1 MKRSRF
7 LKNVTAGVV
16 MPKLVNGFNMQAFAA
31 SPALENQLAI
41 NADKVLV
48 MVRLDGGND
57 GINTVIPK
65 DRYSQ
70 LATYRSNLLIPENQ
84 VLSLT
89 GSDAVGL
96 HPAMT
101 GLRGLYNDGKVKI
114 IQGVAY
120 PNQTQSHFRSTDIWM
135 SASDTADYVY
145 SGFAGRYLDYQ
156 YPGFP
161 NGYPNTSMPDPLG
174 IEIAHGKSLMF
185 EGASFGNSI
194 PITSTNAFY
203 NLLNGIQTPAPANT
217 GGEQLSYI
225 RTVQR
230 QSNAYSQTIVDAAA
244 NVTSQLPYPDT
255 EIAQALKIVAR
266 LIGGGLRTK
275 LYMVS
280 LGGFDTHEYQATD
293 HARILKE
300 LSDAIKSFM
309 DDITMLGAGDQVM
322 GITFSEFGRRIES
335 NDSAGTDHGEAAPMF
350 LFGNKISGGILG
362 NTPDVANDVANNW
375 GNVAMQFDFRSIYT
389 TILQDWFCVPASD
402 IPTIMMGSFNTIPV
416 LRPEAICT
424 RPLPVHLMLFAGR
437 LNALQQG
444 ALQWRTA
451 DEVNFSH
458 FEIEHS
464 TNGSDFIFVSK
475 VNGINSNGRISN
487 YSYLHTRLA
496 VGNNFYR
503 LKLVDKDGTYR
514 YSETVI
520 IKLEQQPDVL
530 TVFPNPVVGS
540 FRINSGSKI
549 TQVQILGING
559 AMVRTV
565 NYTGVPLDIADLRT
579 GNYVIKCFDGKKLV
593 GTAKIFKQ

>member
-1 MKRSRF
+1 MKRSGF
-7 LKNVTAGVV
+7 IKNLTAGVV
-16 MPKLVNGFNMQAFAA
+16 LPRLVNGFNMQAFAA
-31 SPALENQLAI
+31 TPAMEKQLAV

-70 LATYRSNLLIPENQ
+70 LATFRSNLLIPESQ

-89 GSDAVGL
+89 GTNAVGL

-101 GLRGLYNDGKVKI
+101 GLRNLYNDGKIKI

-120 PNQTQSHFRSTDIWM
+120 PDQTQSHFRSTDIWM
-135 SASDTADYVY
+135 SASDAADYVY

-185 EGASFGNSI
+185 EGSAFGNSI
-194 PITSTNAFY
+194 PITSTSAFY

-217 GGEQLSYI
+217 GGEQLKYI

-244 NVTSQLPYPDT
+244 NVTSQLAYPDT

-275 LYMVS
+275 IYMVS

-300 LSDAIKSFM
+300 LSDGIKSFI
-309 DDITMLGAGDQVM
+309 DDITMLGAGDNVM

-335 NDSAGTDHGEAAPMF
+335 NDSAGTDHGDAAPMF
-350 LFGNKISGGILG
+350 VFGNKVSGGILG
-362 NTPDVANDVANNW
+362 TTPDVANDVANNW
-375 GNVAMQFDFRSIYT
+375 GNVSMQFDFRSIYT
-389 TILQDWFCVPASD
+389 TILKDWFCVPTGD
-402 IPTIMMGSFNTIPV
+402 LPTIMLGSYNTLPV
-416 LRPEAICT
+416 LKPEAICT
-424 RPLPVHLMLFAGR
+424 RPLPVHLMLFSGR
-437 LNALQQG
+437 LNAEQQG
-444 ALQWRTA
+444 ALQWKTA
-451 DEVNFSH
+451 DELNFSH
-458 FEIEHS
+458 FEVEHS
-464 TNGSDFIFVSK
+464 TNGNDFRFVGK
-475 VNGINSNGRISN
+475 VVGSSTNGRITD
-487 YSYLHTRLA
+487 YAFVHQRPA

-503 LKLVDKDGTYR
+503 LKLMDKDGSYR
-514 YSETVI
+514 YSETVL
-520 IKLEQQPDVL
+520 IKLELQPKTL
-530 TVFPNPVVGS
+530 TVFPNPVTGN
-540 FRINSGSKI
+540 FRINSVEKI
-549 TQVQILGING
+549 TQVQIVGISG
-559 AMVRTV
+559 AIVRTV
-565 NYTGVPLDIADLRT
+565 NYTGQPLDVTDLRT
-579 GNYVIKCFDGKKLV
+579 GNYVIRCYNGKELV
-593 GTAKIFKQ
+593 GVTKILKQ